1 MRLTSPGRVVY
12 ASAGLTKSEVAA
24 YYEAVT
30 PWMLP
35 ELAKRPLSLL
45 RCPDGADG
53 TCFFQKH
60 WTPGLGRT
68 LKHLRLR
75 EKEGEDEYP
84 YVTDAASLLQLVQM
98 NALEFH
104 TWGARVDA
112 PEKPDRLIFDL
123 DPDTGIEWKR
133 IVAAARLIR
142 TRLQEQGL
150 ESFVRLTG
158 GKGLHVVAPIAR
170 GASWQRIKDFA
181 EGFADALVAER
192 PREFIATMSKAKRS
206 GLVFIDWLRN
216 SRGATAVTSWSLRAR
231 EGAPVAM
238 PIAWEELGRARGG
251 NAFDLRRAQKRAAAL
266 KADPW
271 AEMHALKQR
280 LPALRK

>member
-12 ASAGLTKSEVAA
+12 ASAGLTKGEVAA
-24 YYEAVT
+24 YYEAVA

-60 WTPGLGRT
+60 WTPGLGKT
-68 LKHLRLR
+68 LKHLRLQ
-75 EKEGEDEYP
+75 EKEGEEEYP
-84 YVTDAASLLQLVQM
+84 YVTDAGSLLQLVQM

-123 DPDTGIEWKR
+123 DPDAGIEWKR

-142 TRLQEQGL
+142 ARLQQQGL

-170 GASWQRIKDFA
+170 GASWQRLKDFA

-238 PIAWEELGRARGG
+238 PVAWEELGRTRGG
-251 NAFDLRRAQKRAAAL
+251 NAFDLRRALKRASAQ

-271 AEMHALKQR
+271 AEMYALKQR
-280 LPALRK
+280 LPPPGK

>member
-1 MRLTSPGRVVY
+1 VRLTSPGRVVY
-12 ASAGLTKSEVAA
+12 ASAGLSKADVAA
-24 YYEAVT
+24 YYQAVA

-53 TCFFQKH
+53 ACFFQKH
-60 WTPGLGRT
+60 WTPGLGKA

-84 YVTDAASLLQLVQM
+84 YATDAASLLQLVQM
-98 NALEFH
+98 NTLELH
-104 TWGARVDA
+104 TWGARVDS
-112 PEKPDRLIFDL
+112 PQKPDRLVFDL
-123 DPDTGIEWKR
+123 DPDAGVEWR
-133 IVAAARLIR
+133 RVVAAARLIR
-142 TRLQEQGL
+142 RRLQEQGL

-170 GASWQRIKDFA
+170 GPSWERLKDFA
-181 EGFADALVAER
+181 ETFANALVADQ
-192 PREFIATMSKAKRS
+192 PREFIATMSKAKRA
-206 GLVFIDWLRN
+206 GLIFVDWLRN

-238 PIAWEELGRARGG
+238 PLRWEELGRAGSGR
-251 NAFDLRRAQKRAAAL
+251 AFDLRRAQKRAATL
-266 KADPW
+266 KTDPW
-271 AEMHALKQR
+271 QEMYALKQR
-280 LPALRK
+280 LPRA